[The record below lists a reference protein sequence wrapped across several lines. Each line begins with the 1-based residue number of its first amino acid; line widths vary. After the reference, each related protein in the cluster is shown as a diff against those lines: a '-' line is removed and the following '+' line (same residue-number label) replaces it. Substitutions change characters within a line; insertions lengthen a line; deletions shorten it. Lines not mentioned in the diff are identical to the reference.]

1 MASLDF
7 EKEKSQFKEF
17 YSTNQT
23 QLESAK
29 NSFCSLIKALLE
41 NADIHFTKI
50 EGRVKDKEEC
60 IKVKHKDL
68 KTRLTNHL
76 VSHSKMERGL
86 RATINPIDDGCN
98 IDINIIVDKDFS
110 KQDQELLNELNKIII
125 NIDNSYLW
133 RELSEF
139 DLKLRERFK
148 KEVL

>member
-7 EKEKSQFKEF
+7 EKEKFQFNEF

-60 IKVKHKDL
+60 IKKFQRKYQ
-68 KTRLTNHL
+68 T
-76 VSHSKMERGL
+76 
-86 RATINPIDDGCN
+86 
-98 IDINIIVDKDFS
+98 
-110 KQDQELLNELNKIII
+110 
-125 NIDNSYLW
+125 
-133 RELSEF
+133 
-139 DLKLRERFK
+139 KLESSQT
-148 KEVL
+148 EY